1 MQLIKMM
8 SKSIQVFTESPE
20 QSQNSYAQYLFTFVN
35 SVGHVLIQFEISYYS
50 FDLNFFSIYGLNLPH
65 LGNFK

>member
-35 SVGHVLIQFEISYYS
+35 SVGHVL
-50 FDLNFFSIYGLNLPH
+50 
-65 LGNFK
+65 

>member
-35 SVGHVLIQFEISYYS
+35 SVGHVLQYS
-50 FDLNFFSIYGLNLPH
+50 LKFHIIALTLIFLAFVA
-65 LGNFK
+65 